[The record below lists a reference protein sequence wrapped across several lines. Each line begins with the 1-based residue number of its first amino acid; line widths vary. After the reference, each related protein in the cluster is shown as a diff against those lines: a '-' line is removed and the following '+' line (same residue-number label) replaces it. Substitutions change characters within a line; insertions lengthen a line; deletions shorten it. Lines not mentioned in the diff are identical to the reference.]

1 MQKPKEVF
9 SMNEVLTVSDL
20 QEVLKVSRCTAY
32 RLVWSGRVPS
42 IRLGKTIR
50 IPRAALERLLETAQ
64 SQKGGKEA

>member
-1 MQKPKEVF
+1 
-9 SMNEVLTVSDL
+9 MNEVLTVSDL
-20 QEVLKVSRCTAY
+20 QELFKVSRCTAY
-32 RLVWSGRVPS
+32 RLVWSKRVPS